1 MTHAN
6 FSIRPMSRIE
16 FDLALDWAAA
26 EGWNP
31 GLMDA
36 EPFFS
41 VDPQGLLIGL
51 LSSEPVAVISAVRY
65 DAAFGFLGFYIV
77 HPSYRGNGY
86 GWRIWQAAMAHLGT
100 RNVGLDG
107 VTAQQDNYRRSGF
120 QLAHRNIR
128 YQGVA
133 AQVPQP
139 AALPGDT
146 HIVPLSTLPLDQL
159 SAFDGDFFPAQ
170 RPDFLR
176 RWISQPQTVA
186 LGLVNKQGLQAY
198 GVRRSCRTG
207 YKIGPLFAKRPE
219 QAAALLAALCTGL
232 ANDAPIFL
240 DVPECNPAA
249 VALAEAC
256 GMHKVFETA
265 RMYTQAAPDLALS
278 GIYGITSFELGRAPV

>member
-1 MTHAN
+1 MTHAD
-6 FSIRPMSRIE
+6 FTIRPMSRIE
-16 FDLALDWAAA
+16 FNLALDWAAA

-41 VDPQGLLIGL
+41 VDPEGLLIGL
-51 LSSEPVAVISAVRY
+51 LGHEPVAVISAVRY

-77 HPSYRGNGY
+77 KPAYRGKGY

-120 QLAHRNIR
+120 QLAYRNVR
-128 YQGVA
+128 YQGTA
-133 AQVPQP
+133 A
-139 AALPGDT
+139 T
-146 HIVPLSTLPLDQL
+146 TPLQATLPSNARIIPLNTLALAEL
-159 SAFDGDFFPAQ
+159 SAFDRHFFPAA

-176 RWISQPQTVA
+176 RWISQPQSLA
-186 LGLVNKQGLQAY
+186 LGVVSDQGLQGY

-207 YKIGPLFAKRPE
+207 YKMGPLFANRPE
-219 QAAALLAALCTGL
+219 LATALLDALCIDV
-232 ANDAPIFL
+232 ASDAPIFL
-240 DVPECNPAA
+240 DVPESNPAA
-249 VALAEAC
+249 VVLAEAR
-256 GMHKVFETA
+256 GMHRVFETA

-278 GIYGITSFELGRAPV
+278 HIYGITSFELG

>member
-6 FSIRPMSRIE
+6 FHIRPMSRIE
-16 FDLALDWAAA
+16 FDLALDWAAL

-36 EPFFS
+36 EPFSS

-51 LSSEPVAVISAVRY
+51 LDNEPVAVISAVRY

-77 HPSYRGNGY
+77 HPAYRGKGY

-100 RNVGLDG
+100 RHVGLDG

-120 QLAHRNIR
+120 QLAHRNVR

-133 AQVPQP
+133 T
-139 AALPGDT
+139 AAPLQAILPGDT
-146 HIVPLSTLPLDQL
+146 RIIPLSTLPQDEL
-159 SAFDGDFFPAQ
+159 SAFDKPFFPAE

-186 LGLVNKQGLQAY
+186 LGMVSGQGLQGY

-207 YKIGPLFAKRPE
+207 FKIGPLFANSPE
-219 QAAALLAALCTGL
+219 LAAALLAALCEGL
-232 ANDAPIFL
+232 PPDAPIFL

-256 GMHKVFETA
+256 GMCKVFETA
-265 RMYTQAAPDLALS
+265 RMYTQAAPVLELS
-278 GIYGITSFELGRAPV
+278 GMYGITSFELG